1 MRKLLHRD
9 FYDAIILAGG
19 FSVRFGSDKCEFCIS
34 GKSML
39 QRVAEIFDYP
49 IIISHIERKL
59 NHKQFK
65 LVIDME
71 REGPVKAIKYGFPFL
86 SKNKVFITG
95 CDFPFIK
102 KELINLVCSKNYD
115 IALPLLEYPQ
125 PLLGCYK
132 RSFLETNYQ
141 DANSF
146 IELINLANSIY
157 FVGTEE
163 IRLVDPTLNSVKNIN
178 RIDDILK
185 KENVFT
191 KSKIILK

>member
-1 MRKLLHRD
+1 MRKLLCKD
-9 FYDAIILAGG
+9 FYDTIILAGG
-19 FSVRFGSDKCEFCIS
+19 FSVRFGSDKCEYCIS

-39 QRVAEIFDYP
+39 QRVAENFDCP
-49 IIISHIERKL
+49 IIISHVRRKL
-59 NHKQFK
+59 NNQFK
-65 LVIDME
+65 LIIDE
-71 REGPVKAIKYGFPFL
+71 KREGPIKAIRYAIPFL
-86 SKNKVFITG
+86 SKNKIFITG

-102 KELINLVCSKNYD
+102 KELINIICNKDYD
-115 IALPLLEYPQ
+115 IILPLLDYPQ

-132 RSFLETNYQ
+132 KSFIEANYQ
-141 DANSF
+141 KVNSF
-146 IELINLANSIY
+146 IELINLANNIY

-185 KENVFT
+185 KENIFT